1 MSCRTRKMKSFI
13 LLIVILCVLQSQLA
27 GGEKKAEGGEKKAE
41 VSDTTGGTSR
51 LTNHIVLLAFLLKCL
66 GLIQ

>member
-1 MSCRTRKMKSFI
+1 MKSFI

-41 VSDTTGGTSR
+41 DVSRHNLSDTTGGTSR